1 MKLIRIVLLSLFCQC
16 CFAQHWQSLGT
27 GLNYAATCFFSD
39 TVSDRLYVGGP
50 FTRVNNDTVW
60 GIASWN
66 GNSWDSLGHGIG
78 RFTNNFLPGNTWGM
92 THFGNDLYVGGN
104 FKWTGNASSKYLS
117 RWDGTNWNT
126 IQGGQPNSAVL
137 GIINYNNE
145 LYICGVF
152 DSVGNVP
159 ANGIAKWNGTS
170 WQAIGNNY
178 TFVTPTDGNI
188 SEMQFYHGNLYIG
201 GIFDDPSGNTC
212 RLAKWDGTNWQFLT
226 NDLRGSVAEAWD
238 MKVYNDELYVSGL
251 FYQAA
256 GNAAN
261 CIMRWNDTTWRD
273 VGGSVDFYSVSS
285 PQVRDMRVHN
295 GKLYCT
301 GSFEIIGGIMAMGLA
316 SWDGTEWCG
325 YNPDFETNNQFA
337 GPFNLDFY
345 HDTLY
350 VGGGFRLVE
359 SDTVFNIAEWIGGN
373 YVDTCGAI
381 NTGISEH
388 ATSSIELSIFPNP
401 SNGMVSVTGE
411 INAQD
416 EIVFDVFN
424 LLGQVVHEEKQSPVQ
439 MINRQIDLSS
449 LADGVY
455 MVQVRTGNKSFTQ
468 KIIIQK

>member
-1 MKLIRIVLLSLFCQC
+1 MKMIRIVLLSLFCQC

-27 GLNYAATCFFSD
+27 GLNYTASCFFSD
-39 TVSDRLYVGGP
+39 TVSDRLYIAGP
-50 FTRVNNDTVW
+50 FTKVDNDTVW
-60 GIASWN
+60 GIASWD
-66 GNSWDSLGHGIG
+66 GNSWDSLGHGIERYPNG
-78 RFTNNFLPGNTWGM
+78 PYPSANTWGM
-92 THFGNDLYVGGN
+92 ARVGGYLYVGGN
-104 FKWTGNASSKYLS
+104 FKWTGYAQSKHLS
-117 RWDGTNWNT
+117 KWDGTNWSP
-126 IQGGQPNSAVL
+126 IAGGQPNNVVDGMMS
-137 GIINYNNE
+137 YNNE

-152 DSVGNVP
+152 DSVGNVS
-159 ANGIAKWNGTS
+159 ANGIAKWDGVT
-170 WQAIGNNY
+170 WQPVGNNY
-178 TFVTPTDGNI
+178 PHFGQGNEI
-188 SEMQFYHGNLYIG
+188 SRMQYYHGNLYIG

-226 NDLRGSVAEAWD
+226 NDLRGSVAEVWD

-295 GKLYCT
+295 GKLYCV

-337 GPFNLDFY
+337 GAFNLDFY

-350 VGGGFRLVE
+350 VGGGFRLAGG
-359 SDTVFNIAEWIGGN
+359 DTMFYLAEWIGGN

-381 NTGISEH
+381 NTGISEYNISNS
-388 ATSSIELSIFPNP
+388 TVCVFPNP
-401 SNGMVSVTGE
+401 AATSTTFKMG
-411 INAQD
+411 
-416 EIVFDVFN
+416 N
-424 LLGQVVHEEKQSPVQ
+424 LE
-439 MINRQIDLSS
+439 
-449 LADGVY
+449 
-455 MVQVRTGNKSFTQ
+455 GNKTVIIYDQLGKEIWRKETAENEIEFSTEGFAAGLYFYRVEQNGEYKTGG
-468 KIIIQK
+468 KIIVE